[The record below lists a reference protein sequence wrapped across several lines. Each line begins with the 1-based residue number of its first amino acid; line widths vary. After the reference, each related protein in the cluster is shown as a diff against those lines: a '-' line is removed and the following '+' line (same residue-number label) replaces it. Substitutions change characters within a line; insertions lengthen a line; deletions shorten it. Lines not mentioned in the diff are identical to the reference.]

1 MVIESEDPE
10 TGTITILLW
19 AFTLEVWREDFKRL
33 IEFRRWRS
41 RAVWPILAGR
51 YISDFVYETAEAAQV
66 ACQICERRQA
76 RQDFPD
82 DLDLGVQ
89 FFFVSRLR
97 YDRVVVDET
106 ELGP

>member
-1 MVIESEDPE
+1 MVIESADPE
-10 TGTITILLW
+10 TGTITILRW
-19 AFTLEVWREDFKRL
+19 AFILEVWRE
-33 IEFRRWRS
+33 EFVRVIDWRRS
-41 RAVWPILAGR
+41 RAERPELAGT
-51 YISDFVYETAEAAQV
+51 YQSDFVYETADAARI

-76 RQDFPD
+76 RQDFPE
-82 DLDLGVQ
+82 DLDGGRQ